1 MSLRFSSFYL
11 APHDH
16 LVVRPSDPDST
27 IPPVYFYPN
36 QTFHSTYGL
45 DAPPMATTRVVATL
59 VVARP
64 NSLATQSC
72 VHISGYTAEL
82 ERPQASEAICG
93 VDRTQEAACY
103 KLSAPSMFAKSN
115 AVARLVINRDGNLTG
130 CTGWLLGSEGHL
142 VTNNHCIDE
151 ARQLVGIRIEFLAQT
166 DKCPQSFLEK
176 SCMRQLACTGE
187 QWRGSTTFVYTNK
200 ALDYTLIQLTSTT
213 GPNVATKYG
222 FLRLRA
228 TGPQVGEPIYI
239 VQHPQAW
246 GKRISDKTATGRATV
261 AGLNLLEAEYFLD
274 TQAMSSGSPVTAH
287 AHYNQGKYNDGIA
300 ICDKLYD
307 VDASRTDNLLL
318 LGALHFQLRN
328 FSEAIFYNQQCIR
341 IEPQFAEAF
350 GNLGA
355 FMARCVFVNAIDP
368 TLVWL
373 AKGNALKEIGDTHGA
388 IQFYLRAI
396 KLNPRFADV
405 YNNLA
410 SSYMQMHAT
419 HEAIE
424 TYKMALV
431 LGE

>member
-11 APHDH
+11 APNDY
-16 LVVRPSDPDST
+16 LVVRPSDPDTT

-45 DAPPMATTRVVATL
+45 DAPPMATTRVIATL

-166 DKCPQSFLEK
+166 DKCPQSFLDK

-274 TQAMSSGSPVTAH
+274 TQAMSSGSPVV
-287 AHYNQGKYNDGIA
+287 GVED
-300 ICDKLYD
+300 
-307 VDASRTDNLLL
+307 DAVV
-318 LGALHFQLRN
+318 ALHHAAY
-328 FSEAIFYNQQCIR
+328 STC
-341 IEPQFAEAF
+341 P
-350 GNLGA
+350 NLGVRSDVIVADLQAQA
-355 FMARCVFVNAIDP
+355 FVPQNGVLWSR
-368 TLVWL
+368 
-373 AKGNALKEIGDTHGA
+373 
-388 IQFYLRAI
+388 
-396 KLNPRFADV
+396 NPA
-405 YNNLA
+405 
-410 SSYMQMHAT
+410 
-419 HEAIE
+419 
-424 TYKMALV
+424 
-431 LGE
+431 